1 MFQLNL
7 KDHSPLYQQ
16 IKEQMKTMIISGALK
31 PDEKIPS
38 VRDLAQMLTINPNT
52 IQKAYKELEQEG
64 FIYSVRAKGSFVTPR
79 DNILKEVRINELMT
93 NLEKTVRE
101 LIYVQVPCQQVV
113 LYIKK
118 LYAEEGSTADD

>member
-1 MFQLNL
+1 
-7 KDHSPLYQQ
+7 
-16 IKEQMKTMIISGALK
+16 
-31 PDEKIPS
+31 
-38 VRDLAQMLTINPNT
+38 
-52 IQKAYKELEQEG
+52 
-64 FIYSVRAKGSFVTPR
+64 VTPR

>member
-1 MFQLNL
+1 MLQLNL
-7 KDHSPLYQQ
+7 KGHSPLYQQ

-79 DNILKEVRINELMT
+79 DNTLKEVRINELMN

-101 LIYVQVPCQQVV
+101 QIYVQVPYQQVV

-118 LYAEEGSTADD
+118 LYAEEGSAADD

>member
-1 MFQLNL
+1 MLQLNL
-7 KDHSPLYQQ
+7 KGHSPLYQQ

-64 FIYSVRAKGSFVTPR
+64 FIYSVRAKGSFVTR
-79 DNILKEVRINELMT
+79 DNTLKVRINRLMN
-93 NLEKTVRE
+93 NLENSWGTD
-101 LIYVQVPCQQVV
+101 LCPGP
-113 LYIKK
+113 L
-118 LYAEEGSTADD
+118 STGRVIH